1 MIEETLNCITELQV
15 VQKIVENVDEK
26 PLAIEFD
33 QLSLK
38 ENGHGPINGAEA
50 QCNGNDNENEVI
62 ENGSARTSVSVQ
74 SKSAD
79 CHIPKR
85 TMLNPKKKTQLLAAL
100 KSIETG
106 QKVGS
111 TNGCK

>member
-1 MIEETLNCITELQV
+1 MKYITELQV
-15 VQKIVENVDEK
+15 VQKIVENVENVDEK

-38 ENGHGPINGAEA
+38 ENGHGPMNGAEA
-50 QCNGNDNENEVI
+50 QSNGIDDENEII
-62 ENGSARTSVSVQ
+62 ENGTARTTASVQ

-85 TMLNPKKKTQLLAAL
+85 TTLNPKKKTQLLAAL

-106 QKVGS
+106 HSAGS
-111 TNGCK
+111 TNGYK